1 MPKPI
6 PPKAEA
12 VIIGGGIIGLSTAYH
27 LAAKGLTDVL
37 LLDKSMLGQGSTGK
51 CAGGIRTQFSTEI
64 NIRFSLESLKIFNR
78 FEQDFGVDPEFRQVG
93 YLFLASTREQ
103 TAVLENNAKLA
114 ARHGVTVE
122 LLDPAGIKD
131 RWPFLETHDLLGG
144 SFSPRDGYAGPYE
157 VCQGFAKAARK
168 LGVNIREEME
178 VVGVETSGG
187 KISGV
192 VLANDQ
198 KVATKLVVNAAG
210 PFAGKVAALA
220 KAELPVKP
228 YRRQLLFSDPFDL
241 LPKQFP
247 LIIDLEPSWY
257 IRREGAGLLLAGPQD
272 AESSFNE
279 TWDFEAMEWTA
290 ERGLKR
296 VPVLEQARLVRG
308 WGGLYEVSPDHH
320 AIIGPQP
327 EVKGLFNV
335 NGFSGHGFQHG
346 PAAGLVA
353 AEMIVDGKARTIDT
367 HPLRTERFAENDLI
381 YEPLTAIKD

>member
-12 VIIGGGIIGLSTAYH
+12 IIIGGGIIGLSTAYH

-64 NIRFSLESLKIFNR
+64 NIRFSLESVKVFDR
-78 FEQDFGVDPEFRQVG
+78 FEQDFGADPEFRRVG
-93 YLFLASTREQ
+93 YLFLASTAEQ
-103 TAVLENNAKLA
+103 MAVLENNAGLA
-114 ARHGVTVE
+114 ARHGVEVE
-122 LLDPAGIKD
+122 LLDPAGIRD
-131 RWPFLETHDLLGG
+131 RWPFLETADTLGG
-144 SFSPRDGYAGPYE
+144 SYSPQDGYAGPYE
-157 VCQGFAKAARK
+157 VCQGFARAARK
-168 LGVNIREEME
+168 LGVNIQEETE
-178 VVGVETSGG
+178 VVGIETSGG
-187 KISGV
+187 GIKGV
-192 VLANDQ
+192 VLANGK
-198 KVATKLVVNAAG
+198 KVATDMVINAAG
-210 PFAGKVAALA
+210 PFAGRVAALA
-220 KAELPVKP
+220 GAELPVKP

-241 LPKQFP
+241 LPEKFP
-247 LIIDLEPSWY
+247 LIIDLEQSWY

-272 AESSFNE
+272 EVSSFNE

-296 VPVLEQARLVRG
+296 VPILERARLVRG

-320 AIIGPQP
+320 AIIGPHP
-327 EVKGLFNV
+327 GVKGLYNV

-353 AEMIVDGKARTIDT
+353 AEMIVDGKASTIDI
-367 HPLRTERFAENDLI
+367 HPLRTERFAEDDLI

>member
-1 MPKPI
+1 M
-6 PPKAEA
+6 
-12 VIIGGGIIGLSTAYH
+12 
-27 LAAKGLTDVL
+27 
-37 LLDKSMLGQGSTGK
+37 
-51 CAGGIRTQFSTEI
+51 
-64 NIRFSLESLKIFNR
+64 
-78 FEQDFGVDPEFRQVG
+78 DPEFRQVG